1 MADPTKRRDSLAAV
15 SVLDVVP
22 IRLADWEEHGDRVV
36 VIRPRPR
43 APWYL
48 LPLEW
53 LRYQLAVRRIRLDA
67 MGSAVW
73 RGCDGSGTVAEI
85 ALGIRASFGA
95 DAEPAEQRVG
105 LLIRRLRREGLL
117 AYRDHDD
124 TRGRV
129 GRAVPAPRS

>member
-1 MADPTKRRDSLAAV
+1 MT
-15 SVLDVVP
+15 P
-22 IRLADWEEHGDRVV
+22 IRLADWAERDHLVV
-36 VIRPRPR
+36 LLRPRPQ

-53 LRYQLAVRRIRLDA
+53 LRYLLAVRRIRLDA
-67 MGSAVW
+67 MGTAVW
-73 RGCDGSGTVAEI
+73 RACDGRRTVAQI
-85 ALGIRASFGA
+85 APAIRAAFGP

-105 LLIRRLRREGLL
+105 LLVRRLRREGLL

-124 TRGRV
+124 TRGMA

>member
-1 MADPTKRRDSLAAV
+1 VADSARPRDPLASL
-15 SVLDVVP
+15 SVLDVTPV
-22 IRLADWEEHGDRVV
+22 RLADWEDHEDHAVV
-36 VIRPRPR
+36 LRPHPR

-53 LRYQLAVRRIRLDA
+53 LRYLLAVRRIRLDA

-73 RGCDGSGTVAEI
+73 RGCDGSQTVAEI
-85 ALGIRASFGA
+85 ALDIRASFGA

-124 TRGRV
+124 TRGLS
-129 GRAVPAPRS
+129 GRAVPAPHP